1 MELITIILIGISLS
15 MDTFSLSLCYGTLN
29 FTTTKIFT
37 LSSIVGMFHFVM
49 PGLGMAF
56 GHLMNYFFILNI
68 KILIFVIFFLLGL
81 EMINNAINRNKK
93 IIFLNKI
100 GMIIFG
106 FTVSIDSFLAGIG
119 LLSQG
124 LSIKDNGPLICLI
137 LMVAFLMGL
146 ACSFLFNRSDSNISE
161 NSKNQILGQMTL
173 IETKYISNEN
183 ETLACGILSTVSHTH
198 ALSTSHGSQSYSVV
212 SPSHVHTIQND
223 RRYR

>member
-119 LLSQG
+119 LEFISPNHLLCSSIFALSSFGFTFFG
-124 LSIKDNGPLICLI
+124 LKLGYKINKKMNNLGPLLGGIILI
-137 LMVAFLMGL
+137 VLAFINF
-146 ACSFLFNRSDSNISE
+146 C
-161 NSKNQILGQMTL
+161 K
-173 IETKYISNEN
+173 
-183 ETLACGILSTVSHTH
+183 
-198 ALSTSHGSQSYSVV
+198 
-212 SPSHVHTIQND
+212 
-223 RRYR
+223 

>member
-1 MELITIILIGISLS
+1 MNKPGESSLKV
-15 MDTFSLSLCYGTLN
+15 T
-29 FTTTKIFT
+29 
-37 LSSIVGMFHFVM
+37 
-49 PGLGMAF
+49 PGLTVRVKDEIGLVISKPEWDYLKESIKGIKTDRELLDRQNF
-56 GHLMNYFFILNI
+56 GVLCFSAA
-68 KILIFVIFFLLGL
+68 LGC
-81 EMINNAINRNKK
+81 
-93 IIFLNKI
+93 
-100 GMIIFG
+100 
-106 FTVSIDSFLAGIG
+106 FLAGIG